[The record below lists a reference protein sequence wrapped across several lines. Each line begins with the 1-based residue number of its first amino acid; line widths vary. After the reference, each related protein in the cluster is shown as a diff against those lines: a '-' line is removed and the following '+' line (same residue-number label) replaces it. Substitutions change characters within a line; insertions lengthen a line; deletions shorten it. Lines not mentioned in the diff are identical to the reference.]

1 MNSAAQNVSELRVSE
16 LREAKTESTSLRAR
30 LENLEQRLKDTEEAL
45 VCFRNKQSIFAL
57 I

>member
-1 MNSAAQNVSELRVSE
+1 MNSAAQNVSELR
-16 LREAKTESTSLRAR
+16 EAKTEMMSLRVR
-30 LENLEQRLKDTEEAL
+30 LEDLEQRLKDTEAAL